1 MIGPVSGTGR
11 AMMASLQQAM
21 SKGMPP
27 DQAIQYVKSMATQGV
42 APLTDLYAMMNQFQ
56 RLKQQQVQP
65 PQTPPT
71 IKDQLNM
78 AEQQQQMQA
87 QQGGIA
93 GMQAPPPA
101 PQPMDRG
108 LGAIDAGRMEYPKF
122 AGGGVVAL
130 ANGDLLGNA
139 EELDIIKQFVPE
151 FETMSPDQQNAVRRY
166 LDPQIKQAK
175 TRRAEGPTVRE
186 ETGKRSNDQIIPI
199 SKQYETALER
209 ANRPIAGYSAQLRAE
224 AEARG
229 EGKAAQAMRE
239 RLQKRAEE
247 IEPESKRT
255 RGLALA
261 QIGAQIMEAA
271 SRPGATGLGSI
282 GAGFARGIPAM
293 MELQQRE
300 RELRQRYEDRMLDL
314 QQAEELR
321 QAGYDKE
328 ARALAN
334 QARGE
339 VSALAKTLGE
349 NELAMERLRYSEE
362 AATKRTRIQELGDA
376 TRATARAAE
385 RAANLDRYVT
395 AKLLDKQK
403 DWDKNAFNAPE
414 DYRDAKK
421 VLRDKNATAEQ
432 KKAAQTAIDQI
443 LQREKEDI
451 KSLFQIGGGIDVI
464 EFPSAFP
471 QG

>member
-1 MIGPVSGTGR
+1 
-11 AMMASLQQAM
+11 M

-78 AEQQQQMQA
+78 AEQQQQMQAQQGGIAGMQA

-339 VSALAKTLGE
+339 VSVLAKTLGE
-349 NELAMERLRYSEE
+349 NELAMERLRFSEG
-362 AATKRTRIQELGDA
+362 AATARTRIQELGDA
-376 TRATARAAE
+376 TRATARQRDYDQRFDALVTNKTRERLDNPLTAPRDYRAAE
-385 RAANLDRYVT
+385 RAYTN
-395 AKLLDKQK
+395 AKTPQ
-403 DWDKNAFNAPE
+403 
-414 DYRDAKK
+414 
-421 VLRDKNATAEQ
+421 EQ
-432 KKAAQTAIDQI
+432 AAAQEQVRAIFE
-443 LQREKEDI
+443 REKARVRTE
-451 KSLFQIGGGIDVI
+451 FGVTGGVDEID
-464 EFPSAFP
+464 FANAFP
-471 QG
+471 QR

>member
-11 AMMASLQQAM
+11 AMMASLQQAIQ
-21 SKGMPP
+21 KGMPP
-27 DQAIQYVKSMATQGV
+27 DQAVQYVKSMATQGV

-130 ANGDLLGNA
+130 ANGDLTGDA
-139 EELDIIKQFVPE
+139 EELDIIKRFVPE
-151 FETMSPDQQNAVRRY
+151 FDLMTPAQQDSVRRT
-166 LDPQIKQAK
+166 LDTQIRQAR
-175 TRRAEGPTVRE
+175 TRRAEGPTESVAPVRR
-186 ETGKRSNDQIIPI
+186 TTDQIVPI
-199 SKQYETALER
+199 SQQVEVARQRAER
-209 ANRPIAGYSAQLRAE
+209 PVVGYAAQLRAE

-239 RLQKRAEE
+239 RLQKRGEE
-247 IEPESKRT
+247 IEPESKRQ
-255 RGLALA
+255 RSLALA

-282 GAGFARGIPAM
+282 GAGFARGLPAM
-293 MELQQRE
+293 MELQQRQ
-300 RELRQRYEDRMLDL
+300 RELRERYEDRMLEL
-314 QQAEELR
+314 QQAEEMR

-328 ARALAN
+328 AR
-334 QARGE
+334 
-339 VSALAKTLGE
+339 VLAKDAQGELRGLEKTLAE
-349 NELAMERLRYSEE
+349 NQLAMERLRFSEGE
-362 AATKRTRIQELGDA
+362 ATKRTRIQELGD
-376 TRATARAAE
+376 TRRATAQAAAYEQRLDALVTTETRKKLNNPLTAPRDYTDAMREYNRAK
-385 RAANLDRYVT
+385 T
-395 AKLLDKQK
+395 
-403 DWDKNAFNAPE
+403 PE
-414 DYRDAKK
+414 
-421 VLRDKNATAEQ
+421 EFQ
-432 KKAAQTAIDQI
+432 AAQEKVRNIFE
-443 LQREKEDI
+443 REKALVRGEYGVT
-451 KSLFQIGGGIDVI
+451 GGAGTEIDFSNM
-464 EFPSAFP
+464 FPP
-471 QG
+471 R

>member
-27 DQAIQYVKSMATQGV
+27 DQAVQYVKSMATQGV

-56 RLKQQQVQP
+56 RLKQQQTRP

-78 AEQQQQMQA
+78 LDQQQAMQS
-87 QQGGIA
+87 GIA

-108 LGAIDAGRMEYPKF
+108 LGAIDAGRMEYPQF

-130 ANGDLLGNA
+130 AGGGDP
-139 EELDIIKQFVPE
+139 EEIAIIKEFVPE
-151 FETMSPDQQNAVRRY
+151 FDMMTPVQQESVRRT
-166 LDPQIKQAK
+166 LDTQIRQARA
-175 TRRAEGPTVRE
+175 RRAEGPTVSAAPINR
-186 ETGKRSNDQIIPI
+186 TVDKIIPI
-199 SKQYETALER
+199 SEQYR
-209 ANRPIAGYSAQLRAE
+209 AATQRADRPVVGYAAQLRAE

-239 RLQKRAEE
+239 RLQKRGEE
-247 IEPESKRT
+247 IEPESKRA

-271 SRPGATGLGSI
+271 SRPGATALGSI
-282 GAGFARGIPAM
+282 GAGFARGLPAM
-293 MELQQRE
+293 MELQQRQ
-300 RELRQRYEDRMLDL
+300 RELRERYEDRMLEL
-314 QQAEELR
+314 QQAEEMR

-339 VSALAKTLGE
+339 ANALAKTLGE
-349 NELAMERLRYSEE
+349 NELAMERLRFSEGE
-362 AATKRTRIQELGDA
+362 ATKRTRLQELGD
-376 TRATARAAE
+376 TRRATA
-385 RAANLDRYVT
+385 
-395 AKLLDKQK
+395 Q
-403 DWDKNAFNAPE
+403 
-414 DYRDAKK
+414 
-421 VLRDKNATAEQ
+421 ATAYEQ
-432 KKAAQTAIDQI
+432 RLDALVTTETRKKLNNPLTAPRDYTDAMREYNRAKTPEEFQAAQEKVRNIFE
-443 LQREKEDI
+443 REKALVRGEYGVT
-451 KSLFQIGGGIDVI
+451 GGAGTEID
-464 EFPSAFP
+464 FANMFP
-471 QG
+471 QR

>member
-1 MIGPVSGTGR
+1 MFGPVSGTGR
-11 AMMASLQQAM
+11 AMMASLQQAIQ
-21 SKGMPP
+21 KGMPP
-27 DQAIQYVKSMATQGV
+27 DQAVQYVKSMATQGI
-42 APLTDLYAMMNQFQ
+42 APMTDLYAMMNQFQ

-78 AEQQQQMQA
+78 AEQQMQA

-93 GMQAPPPA
+93 GLQAPA
-101 PQPMDRG
+101 PQGQPMDRG
-108 LGAIDAGRMEYPKF
+108 LGAIDAGRMEYPQF

-130 ANGDLLGNA
+130 SAGGDP
-139 EELDIIKQFVPE
+139 EEIAIIKEFVPE
-151 FETMSPDQQNAVRRY
+151 FDMMTPAQQDSVRRT
-166 LDPQIKQAK
+166 LDTQIRQARA
-175 TRRAEGPTVRE
+175 RRAEGPTVSAAPI
-186 ETGKRSNDQIIPI
+186 TRSLDKIIPI
-199 SKQYETALER
+199 SEQYKTATQRAER
-209 ANRPIAGYSAQLRAE
+209 PVVGYAAQLRAE

-239 RLQKRAEE
+239 RLQKRGEE
-247 IEPESKRT
+247 IEPESKRA

-300 RELRQRYEDRMLDL
+300 RELRERYEDRMLDL

-328 ARALAN
+328 ARTLAN

-339 VSALAKTLGE
+339 ANALAKTLGE
-349 NELAMERLRYSEE
+349 NELAMERLRFSEGE
-362 AATKRTRIQELGDA
+362 ATKRTRLQELGD
-376 TRATARAAE
+376 TRRATAQAAAYEQRLDALVTTETRKKLNNPLTAPRDYTDAMREYNRAK
-385 RAANLDRYVT
+385 T
-395 AKLLDKQK
+395 
-403 DWDKNAFNAPE
+403 PE
-414 DYRDAKK
+414 
-421 VLRDKNATAEQ
+421 EFQ
-432 KKAAQTAIDQI
+432 AAQEKVRNIFE
-443 LQREKEDI
+443 REKALVRGEYGVT
-451 KSLFQIGGGIDVI
+451 GGAGTEIDFSNM
-464 EFPSAFP
+464 FPP
-471 QG
+471 R

>member
-239 RLQKRAEE
+239 RLQKRGEE

-328 ARALAN
+328 ARALAS

-339 VSALAKTLGE
+339 ANALAKTLGD
-349 NELAMERLRYSEE
+349 NELAMERLRFSEGE
-362 AATKRTRIQELGDA
+362 ATKRTRLQELGD
-376 TRATARAAE
+376 TRRATAQAAAYEQRLDALVTTETRKKLNNPLTAPRDYTDAMREYNRAK
-385 RAANLDRYVT
+385 T
-395 AKLLDKQK
+395 
-403 DWDKNAFNAPE
+403 PE
-414 DYRDAKK
+414 
-421 VLRDKNATAEQ
+421 EFQ
-432 KKAAQTAIDQI
+432 AAQEKVRNIFE
-443 LQREKEDI
+443 REKALVRGEYGVT
-451 KSLFQIGGGIDVI
+451 GGAGTEIDFSNM
-464 EFPSAFP
+464 FPP
-471 QG
+471 R

>member
-78 AEQQQQMQA
+78 AEQQMQA

-93 GMQAPPPA
+93 GLQAAPPA

-108 LGAIDAGRMEYPKF
+108 LGAIDAGRMEYPQF

-130 ANGDLLGNA
+130 ANGDLLGDPV
-139 EELDIIKQFVPE
+139 ELDIIKEFVPE
-151 FETMSPDQQNAVRRY
+151 FESMSPDQQEAVRRY
-166 LDPQIKQAK
+166 LDPQIKQARA
-175 TRRAEGPTVRE
+175 RRAEGPTVRE
-186 ETGKRSNDQIIPI
+186 ETGKRSVDKIIPI
-199 SKQYETALER
+199 SEQYETAMQR
-209 ANRPIAGYSAQLRAE
+209 ANRPVMGYAAQLRAE

-239 RLQKRAEE
+239 RLEKRATEL
-247 IEPESKRT
+247 EPEGKRQQS
-255 RGLALA
+255 LAIA

-282 GAGFARGIPAM
+282 GAGISRGLPAM
-293 MELQQRE
+293 MELQQRQRDL
-300 RELRQRYEDRMLDL
+300 RERYEDRMLEL
-314 QQAEELR
+314 QQAEEMR

-339 VSALAKTLGE
+339 ANALAKTLGD
-349 NELAMERLRYSEE
+349 NELAMERLRYSEG
-362 AATKRTRIQELGDA
+362 AATERTRISELGDQ
-376 TRATARAAE
+376 RRAAAQASAYE
-385 RAANLDRYVT
+385 QRLDALVTTETRKRLSNPLTAPRDYTNAMREYNRAKT
-395 AKLLDKQK
+395 
-403 DWDKNAFNAPE
+403 PE
-414 DYRDAKK
+414 
-421 VLRDKNATAEQ
+421 EMQ
-432 KKAAQTAIDQI
+432 AAQEKVRNIFE
-443 LQREKEDI
+443 REKALVRGEYGVT
-451 KSLFQIGGGIDVI
+451 GGAGTEID
-464 EFPSAFP
+464 FTNMFP

>member
-21 SKGMPP
+21 QKGMPP

-42 APLTDLYAMMNQFQ
+42 APLADLYAMMNQFQ
-56 RLKQQQVQP
+56 RLKQQQVQA

-71 IKDQLNM
+71 IRDELNM
-78 AEQQQQMQA
+78 AEQQQRM
-87 QQGGIA
+87 QGGIA

-101 PQPMDRG
+101 PEAMDRG
-108 LGAIDAGRMEYPKF
+108 LGAIDAGRMEYPQF

-151 FETMSPDQQNAVRRY
+151 YDDMPPAQQEAVRRY

-175 TRRAEGPTVRE
+175 SRRAEGPTINAAPIE
-186 ETGKRSNDQIIPI
+186 RSIDKIIPI
-199 SKQYETALER
+199 SEQYKTATQRAER
-209 ANRPIAGYSAQLRAE
+209 PVSGYAAQLRAE

-229 EGKAAQAMRE
+229 EGKAAQALRE
-239 RLQKRAEE
+239 RFQKRTEE
-247 IEPESKRT
+247 IEPESKKARS
-255 RGLALA
+255 LALA
-261 QIGAQIMEAA
+261 QIGAQIAEAA
-271 SRPGATGLGSI
+271 SRPGATALGSI

-300 RELRQRYEDRMLDL
+300 RELRERYEDRMLDL

-328 ARALAN
+328 ARTLAN

-339 VSALAKTLGE
+339 ANALAKTLGE
-349 NELAMERLRYSEE
+349 NELQMERLRYSEGE
-362 AATKRTRIQELGDA
+362 ATKRTRIQELGDA
-376 TRATARAAE
+376 TRATAQAAAYEQRLDALVTNKTRERLDNPLTAPKDYKAAE
-385 RAANLDRYVT
+385 RAYTN
-395 AKLLDKQK
+395 AKTPQER
-403 DWDKNAFNAPE
+403 A
-414 DYRDAKK
+414 
-421 VLRDKNATAEQ
+421 
-432 KKAAQTAIDQI
+432 AAQEQVRAIFE
-443 LQREKEDI
+443 REKARVRTE
-451 KSLFQIGGGIDVI
+451 FGVTGGVDEIN
-464 EFPSAFP
+464 FANAFP
-471 QG
+471 QR